1 MTRTFRSIAAAIG
14 LAFAPTSAI
23 LAGGCPLDLDSS
35 GAVDGADL
43 GVMLAAWGTA
53 THDATGDGVVDGA
66 DLGILLA
73 AWGACPADIEWTL
86 VTATNSGSTVA
97 YDAQWNPVRTWTG
110 ATGGASVAY
119 LRPDGSLVRPCVL
132 PGGGFNAGG
141 RGGRIQVFAPDGSLA
156 ARYDKI
162 HMFDVQLNAGNI
174 YRESD
179 SYAAGGAAVLAT
191 LPFARLGMTVCYDV
205 RFPELFR
212 QLATAG
218 AQIIAVPSAF
228 TRITGEAHWHT
239 LMRARAIE
247 TGCYVIAPAQAGRHE
262 DGRET
267 YGHSLIVDPWGEILA
282 EGITDPGVIAATL
295 DLAKVDEVRGKIPS
309 LRHVRSFA
317 APRG

>member
-1 MTRTFRSIAAAIG
+1 MSQIRVACVQMRSGVEVAANIRAADDLIRQAAA
-14 LAFAPTSAI
+14 S
-23 LAGGCPLDLDSS
+23 
-35 GAVDGADL
+35 GADL
-43 GVMLAAWGTA
+43 IATPEMTTLVDRKPGAAWEKSTCE
-53 THDATGDGVVDGA
+53 GA
-66 DLGILLA
+66 DPGLAHFRSLARELETTLL
-73 AWGACPADIEWTL
+73 I
-86 VTATNSGSTVA
+86 GSLAIRT
-97 YDAQWNPVRTWTG
+97 DAGKCANRSFLIG
-110 ATGGASVAY
+110 
-119 LRPDGSLVRPCVL
+119 PDGE
-132 PGGGFNAGG
+132 
-141 RGGRIQVFAPDGSLA
+141 IA

-218 AQIIAVPSAF
+218 AQVIAVPSAF